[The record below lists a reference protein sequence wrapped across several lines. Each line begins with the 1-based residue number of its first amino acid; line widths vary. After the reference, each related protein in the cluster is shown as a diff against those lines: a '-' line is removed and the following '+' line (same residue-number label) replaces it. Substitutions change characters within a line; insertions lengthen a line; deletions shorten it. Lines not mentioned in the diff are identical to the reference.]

1 MKKRKFITNLDEKG
15 FSLVEMLI
23 AVAVGIIIMG
33 AVMLTARAGMFSS
46 IGIQAN
52 VGAQQDARLA
62 MQIME
67 MEIAMASYKQTKYS
81 NNIWADLS
89 TTGGQNC
96 SVLTSAP
103 SDSSRRG
110 IVEAVSNSITIEADL
125 NNDGIIGS
133 SGQPNEVIRYVLVT
147 EGTNQYITRCTCC
160 TTGPTGGGGQPIL
173 GDVLSQGSSR
183 AVKVKNADLGI
194 PLFRYYY
201 ANGQEFT
208 PNQSLTDCNSQ
219 KAGSPNAHI
228 CNISRID
235 INIAVET
242 TDKDPLTGK
251 NKIVVMSTSVI
262 PRNHQ
267 L

>member
-1 MKKRKFITNLDEKG
+1 MKNKRFSMNQKG
-15 FSLVEMLI
+15 FSLIEMLI
-23 AVAVGIIIMG
+23 AIAVGLIIMG
-33 AVMLTARAGMFSS
+33 AVMLTTRAGMFSS
-46 IGIQAN
+46 VGIQAN
-52 VGAQQDARLA
+52 VGAQQDVRLA
-62 MQIME
+62 VQIMS
-67 MEIAMASYKQTKYS
+67 MEIAMASYKQTKYG

-89 TTGGQNC
+89 TTSGQNC

-103 SDSSRRG
+103 TDTFKRG
-110 IVEAVSNSITIEADL
+110 IREATSNSITIEADL

-133 SGQPNEVIRYVLVT
+133 TGQQNEVIRYVLVT

-160 TTGPTGGGGQPIL
+160 TSGSTGGGGFEFL
-173 GDVLSQGSSR
+173 GDKLSQGSAR

-208 PNQSLTDCNSQ
+208 PDINLTTCNSQ
-219 KAGSPNAHI
+219 KSGTPNAHF

-242 TDKDPLTGK
+242 ADKDPLTGK
-251 NKIVVMSTSVI
+251 NKIVVMSTSVV